1 MLSKQEQREIF
12 DLVEEKS
19 PYKDLIN
26 KQFAQ
31 EWSKRYHRA
40 ELLRRLDKATATLK
54 NVPPNDKD
62 ALSYVATLQESI
74 RLNKANA

>member
-1 MLSKQEQREIF
+1 MNKKEQLQILN
-12 DLVEEKS
+12 LVEEKS

>member
-1 MLSKQEQREIF
+1 MNKAEQLQILN
-12 DLVEEKS
+12 LVEEKS